1 MVNTGNALLEYHYAG
16 VFWSSDGN
24 HATCPTC
31 NLSGSSMW
39 LGRRDHLDHGLCAP
53 VIARLAVVVGSE
65 LPQGVAVDH
74 VVPRIQAR
82 VDRYPFG
89 QRSEVAQPAGR
100 GD

>member
-1 MVNTGNALLEYHYAG
+1 
-16 VFWSSDGN
+16 
-24 HATCPTC
+24 
-31 NLSGSSMW
+31 MW
-39 LGRRDHLDHGLCAP
+39 LAAVTISTMVCVRAP
-53 VIARLAVVVGSE
+53 VIARVAVVVGSE